1 MDNVCH
7 TIVGAAFG
15 EAGLKTRTRFG
26 NPVLMIAANL
36 PDIDVLS
43 FVADTPAVALRRG
56 MTHGVLAQALL
67 PIALTGAVLL
77 FDRWLAPRRGDARAR
92 AAPLLLL
99 SYIGV
104 LSHVALDWLNNYG
117 VRLLMPYS
125 NRWFYGDSVFIVD
138 PWLWLVLGLGVL
150 LARRRGRPM
159 MAILGLVV
167 ASAYIAGMV
176 LSARAARHHV
186 LEVWTREHG
195 RPPTDLM
202 VGPSFLNPLR
212 RTIIL
217 EAGDHYRTGRFYWWP
232 RRVQFNDQ
240 TVPLNKDAPAAVR
253 AREDARVRAVLVWAR
268 FPYYQ
273 LSPVDGGIR
282 VSLGDMRFMARV
294 GGISVVVPDGVR
306 PGSGPG
312 KTSPERQ

>member
-7 TIVGAAFG
+7 TIVGAALG
-15 EAGLKTRTRFG
+15 EAGLQTRTRFG

-43 FVADTPAVALRRG
+43 FMSDMPAVALRRG
-56 MTHGVLAQALL
+56 MTHGILAQALL
-67 PIALTGAVLL
+67 PVALTCSVLL
-77 FDRWLAPRRGDARAR
+77 VDRWLAPRRGHARAR
-92 AAPLLLL
+92 AAPVLLL

-104 LSHVALDWLNNYG
+104 LSHVGLDWLNNYG

-138 PWLWLVLGLGVL
+138 PWLWLVLGLGAF

-159 MAILGLVV
+159 MAVLGLAV

-176 LSARAARHHV
+176 LSARAARNHV
-186 LEVWTREHG
+186 LEVWAKEHG
-195 RPPTDLM
+195 RPPAALM

-212 RTIIL
+212 RTIIVD
-217 EAGDHYRTGRFYWWP
+217 AGDHYRTGTFHWRP
-232 RRVQFNDQ
+232 RRVALDGQI
-240 TVPLNKDAPAAVR
+240 VPRNENAPAAVR
-253 AREDARVRAVLVWAR
+253 ARELPGIRAVLVWAR

-273 LSPVDGGIR
+273 LSPVEGGTR
-282 VSLGDMRFMARV
+282 VSLADMRFIARV
-294 GGISVVVPDGVR
+294 GGISVVVPNE
-306 PGSGPG
+306 GP
-312 KTSPERQ
+312 